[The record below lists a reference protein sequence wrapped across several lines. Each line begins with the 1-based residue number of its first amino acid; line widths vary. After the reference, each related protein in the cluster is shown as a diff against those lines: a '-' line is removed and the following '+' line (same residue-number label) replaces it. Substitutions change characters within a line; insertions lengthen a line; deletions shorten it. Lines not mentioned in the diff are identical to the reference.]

1 MPLEYSFEV
10 IHDFGLLWKQSLLM
24 STGIPIKN
32 GQVNDLLAAI
42 LLPSEIAAIKIEFH
56 T

>member
-1 MPLEYSFEV
+1 MET
-10 IHDFGLLWKQSLLM
+10 KSLLM

-32 GQVNDLLAAI
+32 GQVNDLLAAS
-42 LLPSEIAAIKIEFH
+42 LLPSEIAAIKIESH

>member
-1 MPLEYSFEV
+1 METKSP
-10 IHDFGLLWKQSLLM
+10 LM

-32 GQVNDLLAAI
+32 GQVNDLLAAV
-42 LLPSEIAAIKIEFH
+42 LSPSEIAAIKIEFH